1 MGSPNCS
8 KTWVLTKKVMVWGNC
23 FTGGHRAA
31 LKLCIMTHLFLTVLL
46 LLASESAYGEW
57 TVFATD
63 GKGNT
68 VYIDRESVLR
78 KGNTVK
84 IWVLLDGATVHETV
98 EGRPF
103 LSSRT
108 LHQYDCQKERF
119 RFLGF
124 ALFSEHM
131 GSGQLVESNQYA
143 LDWERVPPKGSAR
156 RLLDF
161 VCNKN
166 GNGSAKP

>member
-1 MGSPNCS
+1 M
-8 KTWVLTKKVMVWGNC
+8 K
-23 FTGGHRAA
+23 H
-31 LKLCIMTHLFLTVLL
+31 IFLMALL
-46 LLASESAYGEW
+46 LLLTSESAYAEW
-57 TVFATD
+57 TFFATD

-68 VYIDRESVLR
+68 VYIDRQTVLR

-84 IWVLLDGATVHETV
+84 IWVLLDGTTVHETV

-119 RFLGF
+119 RFLAF
-124 ALFSEHM
+124 ALFSQNM
-131 GSGQLVESNQYA
+131 GSGQMVESNHYV
-143 LDWERVPPKGSAR
+143 LDWERVPVKGSAR

-161 VCNKN
+161 VCNKTS
-166 GNGSAKP
+166 NGSSSP

>member
-1 MGSPNCS
+1 M
-8 KTWVLTKKVMVWGNC
+8 KRILLT
-23 FTGGHRAA
+23 
-31 LKLCIMTHLFLTVLL
+31 ILFV
-46 LLASESAYGEW
+46 LASESAYAEW
-57 TVFATD
+57 TFFATD

-68 VYIDRESVLR
+68 VYIDRNSVLR

-84 IWVLLDGATVHETV
+84 IWVLLDGTTVHETV
-98 EGRPF
+98 QGRPF

-119 RFLGF
+119 RFLAF
-124 ALFSEHM
+124 ALFSENM
-131 GSGQLVESNQYA
+131 GSGQLVETNQYA
-143 LDWERVPPKGSAR
+143 LDWERVPSKGSAR

-166 GNGSAKP
+166 GNGSANP